1 MSKFSNLAVREIE
14 VDELDLLFGNEE
26 NEEVKEVI
34 EKLQKSGEKIKST
47 VIIEKDQPKVDIKNQ
62 FVIAFTE
69 NLDYLAK
76 TLTKTEFRIVF
87 YILDKMEFGNLVSFK
102 QSSISNAL
110 GINKSNVSN
119 SFKKL
124 KEKCILVDDEDGNT
138 FFNSNL
144 VIKGLPKKL
153 VKEKR
158 QNLDKAKVKNK
169 DIKNINFE

>member
-110 GINKSNVSN
+110 GIIKSNVSN
-119 SFKKL
+119 SF
-124 KEKCILVDDEDGNT
+124 
-138 FFNSNL
+138 
-144 VIKGLPKKL
+144 
-153 VKEKR
+153 
-158 QNLDKAKVKNK
+158 
-169 DIKNINFE
+169 